1 MAIYQGSTKI
11 SGAGIEVDS
20 SLSDSSTN
28 PVQNQAVTEALED
41 VGYSTWQKPADWI
54 DISSGAMTNSIYL
67 LVGHTLDFS
76 KYKELCFSVDISTSS
91 NTYDVY
97 VDGIKQATTASGAD
111 TTLNWQTLALD
122 SGYDVTYP
130 SALRTHIVRITPTQ
144 STDTMSRFRS
154 RPISGQ
160 QEQGLLWAHF
170 ELSNA
175 IQIAS
180 AFGTQSNIRN
190 YLLEAVTAKNDNI
203 TYTVSSTASNS
214 GFYGVFRSCTS
225 LKKIPVLTAESTTYK
240 SGDYLSFSGVSLKKV
255 VIKGN
260 SGAEG
265 LRFLND
271 TKVQEF
277 DIENGVVLSTGLQ
290 STEDVSG
297 ASNLKKLPSINASQ
311 AETFQA
317 NGLTSLQDTFIDDS
331 SNSSRKVLRFYGTDA
346 SNPVLGLKGLVVSNT
361 APFDG
366 ASPQINV
373 SYTGMSRAALV
384 NLFQSMPTVSASQVC
399 NITGATGASAL
410 TAADLAI
417 ATAKGWTI
425 TR

>member
-76 KYKELCFSVDISTSS
+76 KYKELCFSVD
-91 NTYDVY
+91 Y

-144 STDTMSRFRS
+144 STDTMSRFRF

-160 QEQGLLWAHF
+160 TEQGLLWAHF
-170 ELSNA
+170 ELSNP
-175 IQIAS
+175 ITITN
-180 AFGTQSNIRN
+180 AFGTESSIRN
-190 YLLEAVTAKNDNI
+190 YFLEAVTAKNDNI
-203 TYTVSSTASNS
+203 TYTVSSSASGS
-214 GFYGVFRSCTS
+214 GFYSAFRDCTS
-225 LKKIPVLTAESTTYK
+225 LKKIPVLTAASTTYK
-240 SGDYLSFSGVSLKKV
+240 SGDYISFSGVPLKKV

-290 STEDVSG
+290 PGNDAHG
-297 ASNLKKLPSINASQ
+297 ASNLKKFPRINASD
-311 AETFQA
+311 AETFQTY
-317 NGLTSLQDTFIDDS
+317 GLTSLQDTFIDDS
-331 SNSSRKVLRFYGTDA
+331 SNSSRKVLRFYGADA

-410 TAADLAI
+410 TAEDLAI
-417 ATAKGWTI
+417 ATNKGWTI